1 MQTSIAW
8 ASDALWE
15 TPRRRHPDRARL
27 HQRAEDLVA
36 NTAASV
42 HTSQTRVERD
52 VKRDQCR
59 NRKGF
64 TSTSWPG
71 AREQQFFTS
80 GSLGTSFAACGS
92 TKKETQSRF
101 YKPLQPNAL
110 GVLRFFFYPD
120 AAIAREK
127 EIKGRR
133 REKKLALV
141 ESMNPRWA
149 DLAEK
154 WQDLYKPGP
163 AVDCNEIPRPAGQNA
178 GLRDDAVVD
187 GDNR

>member
-1 MQTSIAW
+1 MLNEINAEIEKV
-8 ASDALWE
+8 L
-15 TPRRRHPDRARL
+15 RL
-27 HQRAEDLVA
+27 HPGRAPGSNNSLHRDHWEHRLP
-36 NTAASV
+36 
-42 HTSQTRVERD
+42 RVGAQ
-52 VKRDQCR
+52 K
-59 NRKGF
+59 KKHSLGF
-64 TSTSWPG
+64 TSRYNLT
-71 AREQQFFTS
+71 RLVYYDFF
-80 GSLGTSFAACGS
+80 
-92 TKKETQSRF
+92 
-101 YKPLQPNAL
+101 Y
-110 GVLRFFFYPD
+110 YPD

-154 WQDLYKPGP
+154 WQDLYKPDP